1 MHFPSKLRLASFP
14 CLPAALY
21 GQGLRTDRPIR
32 RHRVASIL
40 IIAAGTVFY
49 TWVKSI
55 EAASAPPRP
64 PVVPKDDVEAG
75 AGAPLNRIDEE
86 VFDMQEKKGAH
97 PA

>member
-1 MHFPSKLRLASFP
+1 M
-14 CLPAALY
+14 
-21 GQGLRTDRPIR
+21 
-32 RHRVASIL
+32 
-40 IIAAGTVFY
+40 FY

-64 PVVPKDDVEAG
+64 PVVPKDDVEAS